1 MPLSRRRHD
10 GVLHPGDEEFLS
22 GLKEAELVERT
33 PRGTWALYLMLTVV
47 VMGLVWAGFA
57 RVDEI
62 TRADGRVIPDGR
74 EQEIASLEGGLLGEL
89 LVREGQLVEAGQPLA
104 RLDPTR
110 VEAQQNEGEARRL
123 ALRGTLARLSAEASG
138 QALVFDD
145 ELEAQPQ
152 VIEGERSA
160 FMTRRQA
167 LDEAIEVNRR
177 SLGLLR
183 RELEMAQRMAARGL
197 MSEVE
202 VMRLRRQS
210 NDMDLQIQ
218 ERINRF
224 RQEASLEAVKV
235 RNELAQLDEQM
246 IVKQDVLKRTVIH
259 SPVRGLVKDIR
270 LATIGGVVPA
280 GATIMAIVPLTP
292 KVLVE
297 ARVKPADIG
306 FVKVGLP
313 AEVKL
318 SAFDYYTY
326 GGLKGAVEYISPD
339 ALGDDGKTGA
349 PDRTYYRVLIRSE
362 QPRIQSK
369 GKLLDVL
376 PGMTARIEIR
386 TGERSVLQFLLKP
399 VLRSKEAFRER

>member
-1 MPLSRRRHD
+1 MSRRRRD

-33 PRGTWALYLMLTVV
+33 PRGTWGLYLMLTVV
-47 VMGLVWAGFA
+47 VVGLVWAGFA

-62 TRADGRVIPDGR
+62 TRAEGRVIPDGR

-89 LVREGQLVEAGQPLA
+89 LVREGQLVEAGQALA

-123 ALRGTLARLSAEASG
+123 ALRGTLARLTAEATG

-152 VIEGERSA
+152 VITGERAA

-202 VMRLRRQS
+202 VMRLRRQA
-210 NDMDLQIQ
+210 NDFELQIQ
-218 ERINRF
+218 DRVNRF

-246 IVKQDVLKRTVIH
+246 VVKQDVLQRTSIKSPIRGVIKH
-259 SPVRGLVKDIR
+259 IKM
-270 LATIGGVVPA
+270 ATIGGVVQP
-280 GATIMAIVPLTP
+280 GNDMLEIVPLDDSLLIEA
-292 KVLVE
+292 KVRPQDVAFLHPGQK
-297 ARVKPADIG
+297 AMVK
-306 FVKVGLP
+306 F
-313 AEVKL
+313 
-318 SAFDYYTY
+318 SAYDYTIY
-326 GGLKGAVEYISPD
+326 GGLKANLELISAD
-339 ALGDDGKTGA
+339 TITDEEGNSFYLIQVRTDKSHLGSEEH
-349 PDRTYYRVLIRSE
+349 PLLI
-362 QPRIQSK
+362 I
-369 GKLLDVL
+369 
-376 PGMTARIEIR
+376 PGMVATVDII
-386 TGERSVLQFLLKP
+386 TDKKSVLDYLLKP
-399 VLRSKEAFRER
+399 VLKARAEALRER

>member
-1 MPLSRRRHD
+1 MRWRSRD
-10 GVLHPGDEEFLS
+10 GVLHPGDQEFLT
-22 GLKEAELVERT
+22 GLKDAELVERT
-33 PRGTWALYLMLTVV
+33 PRGTWALYLMCAVV
-47 VMGLVWAGFA
+47 VVGLVWAGLA

-62 TRADGRVIPDGR
+62 TRAEGRIIPDGR
-74 EQEIASLEGGLLGEL
+74 EQAIASLEGGILSQI
-89 LVREGQLVEAGQPLA
+89 LVREGDLVQIGQPLLQ
-104 RLDPTR
+104 LDPTR

-123 ALRGTLARLSAEASG
+123 ALLGALARLSAESSG
-138 QALVFDD
+138 QPLEFDAALD
-145 ELEAQPQ
+145 EQTQIIA
-152 VIEGERSA
+152 GEREA

-177 SLGLLR
+177 SLALIR

-202 VMRLRRQS
+202 VMRLRRQA
-210 NDMDLQIQ
+210 NDFELQIQ
-218 ERINRF
+218 DRVNRF

-246 IVKQDVLKRTVIH
+246 VVKQDVLKRTVIH
-259 SPVRGLVKDIR
+259 SPVRGMVKDIR
-270 LATIGGVVPA
+270 LATVGGVVPA
-280 GATIMAIVPLTP
+280 GATIMEIVPVTP

-318 SAFDYYTY
+318 TAFDYYTY
-326 GGLKGAVEYISPD
+326 GGLKGTVEYISPD
-339 ALGDDGKTGA
+339 ALGDDPKSGA

-362 QPRIQSK
+362 QPRIEAR
-369 GKLLDVL
+369 GKALDVI
-376 PGMTARIEIR
+376 PGMTARVEIR